1 MRSERGSGLS
11 TDLGIRLV
19 ILTLAVLLLMAM
31 QRTGQLRPIQNFVA
45 RLTSPSQASAAGL
58 TNGMTQMVEAVAG
71 FRGTQRRLA
80 ELERI
85 NNSLVVENLRL
96 REVERENERL
106 REQLNFAQTRPSFEL
121 RGGQI
126 IARVIGRDPG
136 NFLDY
141 IILDLGR
148 NHGIAAGMPVL
159 SNEGLVG
166 RIAEVTDATSKVL
179 LITDQQSSVSTILQ
193 SSRLNG
199 QVQGQPGG
207 GLLMQFIS
215 QGESFSVGEI
225 VLTSG
230 LGSNFPKGIA
240 VGQVVE
246 ILQRDFEETQQAI
259 IRPTVNFSRLESVL
273 VVTNFDPLENVP
285 DLDLPAEG
293 GDEAERTP

>member
-1 MRSERGSGLS
+1 M
-11 TDLGIRLV
+11 GIRLV
-19 ILTLAVLLLMAM
+19 ILILAVLLLMAM
-31 QRTGQLRPIQNFVA
+31 QRTGQLQPIQNFFA
-45 RLTSPSQASAAGL
+45 RLTTPTQISASGL
-58 TNGMTQMVEAVAG
+58 TSSVTQVIEAVVG
-71 FRGTQRRLA
+71 FRTTQQRLA

-96 REVERENERL
+96 REVERENERF

-126 IARVIGRDPG
+126 IARVIGRDPS

-141 IILDLGR
+141 ILLDLGR
-148 NHGIAAGMPVL
+148 RHGMAVGMPVL

-166 RIAEVTDATSKVL
+166 RVSEVTDSTSKVL
-179 LITDQQSSVSTILQ
+179 LITDPQSSVSTILQ

-207 GLLMQFIS
+207 ELVMQFIS
-215 QGESFSVGEI
+215 QGETFSVGEI

-246 ILQRDFEETQQAI
+246 ILQRDFEETQQAV
-259 IRPTVNFSRLESVL
+259 IRPTVNFNRLESVL
-273 VVTNFDPLENVP
+273 VVTNFDPLEGVP
-285 DLDLPAEG
+285 ELELPAVEG
-293 GDEAERTP
+293 VEPERAP